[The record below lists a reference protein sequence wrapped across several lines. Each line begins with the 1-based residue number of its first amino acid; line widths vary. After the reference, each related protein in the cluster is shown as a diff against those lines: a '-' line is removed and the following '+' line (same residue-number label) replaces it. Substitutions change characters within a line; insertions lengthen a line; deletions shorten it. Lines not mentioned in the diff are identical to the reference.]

1 MFYDVYLQLCM
12 KKNLSPSAAAI
23 QAGINKG
30 TVSVWKKKWE
40 KRIDVD
46 PDKAT
51 IDKLCAFFGVQESEL
66 REFGQ
71 IVSALMPV
79 AEKKIKMDDALAG
92 IKKDAP
98 GPQAESD
105 LERRFRAAA
114 AKLPP
119 DFLEREI
126 AYLEQKAQ
134 QLHVPTDSDM

>member
-71 IVSALMPV
+71 IVSTLMPV
-79 AEKKIKMDDALAG
+79 AEEKIKMDDALAG
-92 IKKDAP
+92 VKKAAP
-98 GPQAESD
+98 GPQAESVNEKLLID
-105 LERRFRAAA
+105 LFRQLSPERQQEE
-114 AKLPP
+114 L
-119 DFLEREI
+119 
-126 AYLEQKAQ
+126 AYLAQ
-134 QLHVPTDSDM
+134 VAKHGAVQDM

>member
-71 IVSALMPV
+71 IVSTLMPV
-79 AEKKIKMDDALAG
+79 AEEKIKMDDALAG
-92 IKKDAP
+92 IKENAP
-98 GPQAESD
+98 GPQAESVNEKLLID
-105 LERRFRAAA
+105 LFRQLSPERQQEELAYLAQA
-114 AKLPP
+114 AK
-119 DFLEREI
+119 RG
-126 AYLEQKAQ
+126 AVQ
-134 QLHVPTDSDM
+134 DM

>member
-71 IVSALMPV
+71 IVSTLMPV
-79 AEKKIKMDDALAG
+79 AEEKIKMDDALAG
-92 IKKDAP
+92 IKKAAP
-98 GPQAESD
+98 GPQAESVNEKLLID
-105 LERRFRAAA
+105 LFRQLSPERQQEELAYLAQA
-114 AKLPP
+114 AK
-119 DFLEREI
+119 RG
-126 AYLEQKAQ
+126 AVQ
-134 QLHVPTDSDM
+134 DM